1 MRWVVLQVVP
11 LLVLCAVLWAVLW
24 AARWLP
30 SGGEVAAV
38 AH

>member
-11 LLVLCAVLWAVLW
+11 LLVLCAVLWA
-24 AARWLP
+24 ARWLP